1 MIDFDELAKD
11 YTEII
16 DDILEQDEDIKVNS
30 VNELVEKVKDYGR
43 KI

>member
-16 DDILEQDEDIKVNS
+16 DDLDLLEQDEDIKVNS
-30 VNELVEKVKDYGR
+30 VNNK
-43 KI
+43 

>member
-16 DDILEQDEDIKVNS
+16 DDLDLLEQDEDIKVIS
-30 VNELVEKVKDYGR
+30 VNNK
-43 KI
+43 